1 MIEMKIEDRLTK
13 PTVAE
18 LPRRKVDLGPDV
30 EVESRTA
37 CTLHNHGRWTR
48 WTRWTRWSW
57 WSRWSGRLMT
67 TYWGC
72 IRRQGVSEKKED
84 DETWGKA
91 QSGRA
96 EERLEYNQPF
106 LLNNGVQRSSH
117 QKIWEREGNCGK
129 WRGHQRP
136 RLHSAVAQGE
146 EVLVIQKHL
155 DIHSERLVYKRET
168 ILFTVTARFAHWF

>member
-1 MIEMKIEDRLTK
+1 MKIEDRLTK

-18 LPRRKVDLGPDV
+18 LPRREVDLGPDV

-37 CTLHNHGRWTR
+37 CTLHNRGRWSW

-57 WSRWSGRLMT
+57 WSRWSVRLMT

-84 DETWGKA
+84 DETWDKA

-96 EERLEYNQPF
+96 EERLDYNQPF
-106 LLNNGVQRSSH
+106 QRVVQRSSH

-155 DIHSERLVYKRET
+155 DVHIHSERLVY
-168 ILFTVTARFAHWF
+168 IMGQHLIYSHS